1 MTANSTVVPQG
12 ADANLLAPSSRHAL
26 LILSKRAVRSASA
39 VSSVVILVAD
49 AANAVSRVLKSL
61 KLEEMI
67 FLLD

>member
-1 MTANSTVVPQG
+1 MLIAPQG
-12 ADANLLAPSSRHAL
+12 ADANLLLAPSSRHAL

-39 VSSVVILVAD
+39 VSSVVILVVD

-61 KLEEMI
+61 KKEEMF

>member
-1 MTANSTVVPQG
+1 MLIAPQG

-39 VSSVVILVAD
+39 VSSVVILVVD

-61 KLEEMI
+61 KKEEMF